1 MCWLQEMAGRWTIHL
16 SILQAR
22 RSRFALGPESSG
34 LFFCFFRFGLC
45 LTSLQNIEKLRSIFS
60 SGVSFESEASL
71 VLLLAPFAQGEP
83 LPSSLC
89 GEVVA
94 WGSSELLLDA
104 VVKRGCNVVDK
115 VNLGA
120 LVAKLKGQR
129 AVASEKAE
137 ALATREKDLK
147 KRLLGGRGEEISELE
162 KEALSNERKEIER
175 LRSVA
180 FLEKVL
186 QACKIDDCSELVEAR
201 ELVRTVTTEQPKV
214 EAVTATPASE
224 KETTEV
230 TKARVGTNED
240 VFALS
245 RRNLESSQ
253 DDLDE
258 VCGDETLEKDPMVAY
273 ADIVLNEEVHCLFIV
288 GIPCLFSW
296 LFAGNFDQWPVV
308 QPH

>member
-1 MCWLQEMAGRWTIHL
+1 MRERFEKTSFGR
-16 SILQAR
+16 AR
-22 RSRFALGPESSG
+22 RRD
-34 LFFCFFRFGLC
+34 FRVG
-45 LTSLQNIEKLRSIFS
+45 KRRRS
-60 SGVSFESEASL
+60 
-71 VLLLAPFAQGEP
+71 QT
-83 LPSSLC
+83 
-89 GEVVA
+89 
-94 WGSSELLLDA
+94 
-104 VVKRGCNVVDK
+104 K
-115 VNLGA
+115 
-120 LVAKLKGQR
+120 
-129 AVASEKAE
+129 
-137 ALATREKDLK
+137 
-147 KRLLGGRGEEISELE
+147 
-162 KEALSNERKEIER
+162 RKEIER

-273 ADIVLNEEVHCLFIV
+273 ADIVLNEEVPCLFIV
-288 GIPCLFSW
+288 GIP
-296 LFAGNFDQWPVV
+296 
-308 QPH
+308 